1 MSYTPTVWA
10 TGDVVT
16 AEKLNKLEQGVASA
30 GGGSGGG
37 VMIVNDVNGTLDK
50 TWQEIYDAG
59 FSVIKEPNGLLM
71 FCAGA
76 LTYDGNYIAPYFNPM
91 LNTVIDWTASSANGY
106 PSSGQPGPG
115 PGPTTN

>member
-1 MSYTPTVWA
+1 MA
-10 TGDVVT
+10 TLEPVT
-16 AEKLNKLEQGVASA
+16 RIEQFLSDIIDQGGGG

-37 VMIVNDVNGTLDK
+37 GVLIVNDVNGTLDK

-91 LNTVIDWTASSANGY
+91 LNTVTDWTASSANGY
-106 PSSGQPGPG
+106 PSSGQPGPD
-115 PGPTTN
+115 PGPTTS